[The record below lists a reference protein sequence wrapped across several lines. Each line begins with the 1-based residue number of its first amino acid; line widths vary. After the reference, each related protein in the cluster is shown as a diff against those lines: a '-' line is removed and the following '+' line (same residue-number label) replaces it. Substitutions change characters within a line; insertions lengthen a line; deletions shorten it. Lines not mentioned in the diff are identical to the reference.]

1 MRHVQL
7 VLFLALVFSSS
18 PVRARPD
25 VREGDI
31 VFQTSG
37 SAQSDAIQAATDS
50 PFSHV
55 GIVIDRGQGLFV
67 FEASA
72 RVEYT
77 PLEEWL
83 ASGRNGRYQI
93 MRLKD
98 AAPLARESAIARLH
112 AAADELVGR
121 PYDTRFQWSNERIY
135 CSELVW
141 KIYKSAWNID
151 LCSPR
156 KFSSYRLD
164 HPKVRPL
171 VRKRFGSKV
180 PRDEPAV
187 APGDLAR
194 SELLE
199 IVDRR

>member
-7 VLFLALVFSSS
+7 MFVVALVFSSS
-18 PVRARPD
+18 PVCGGPA

-37 SAQSDAIQAATDS
+37 SAQSEAIQAATDS

-55 GIVIDRGQGLFV
+55 GIVIDRGRQLFV
-67 FEASA
+67 FEASS
-72 RVEYT
+72 RVIYT
-77 PLEEWL
+77 PLDEWL
-83 ASGRNGRYQI
+83 GSGKNGRYQI

-98 AAPLARESAIARLH
+98 AGPLARESAMARLH

-121 PYDTRFQWSNERIY
+121 PYDTRFEWSNARIY

-151 LCSPR
+151 LCPPR

-171 VRKRFGSKV
+171 VRKRYGSKV
-180 PRDEPAV
+180 PWDEPAV

-194 SELLE
+194 SALLE
-199 IVDRR
+199 IVHRR